1 MILLTTTVFS
11 ETVKVGVLLHLT
23 GDLAQFGQMQKK
35 SLLIALEDIQDQY
48 DKGKTV
54 ELIFQDTSTVPEE
67 VRTAVN
73 NLISEERVAM
83 IIGGI
88 SSVAAWEAASIA
100 QSYKVPLLFTT
111 ATEDKI
117 TEQGWKYVF
126 RLNPPFSEY
135 GNGLLWFLS
144 EVVKPKKIAILRAK
158 GYTGMLS
165 YAEMIEYCRKAGY
178 EIVFDHI
185 YQDDTSD
192 FRAIL
197 RQAKKQN
204 PDVVSMASYLN
215 DAVQIMRQSK
225 ELEINPSLFIG
236 LGGGFTLPQFGEQAF
251 DAANYV
257 YAVSVWNPSVPY
269 AGSKEYYEKYL
280 SRYHARPDFH
290 GAEIYAGMQ
299 VVANAMDSAHKVDN
313 EGLRRALLSTDMTTI
328 IGPIKFIS
336 YGKKTQQNRLPTY
349 LIQWVN
355 GEMKTVW
362 PPRLSCRKYVFPF
375 PGWKGQLIPGEGFE

>member
-1 MILLTTTVFS
+1 MIFLTTSAYS

-23 GDLAQFGQMQKK
+23 GDLGQFGQMQKK
-35 SLLIALEDIQDQY
+35 SLQIALEDIRAQY
-48 DKGKTV
+48 DNGKTV
-54 ELIFQDTSTVPEE
+54 ELIFQDTSTVPED

-73 NLISEERVAM
+73 ALINERVAM
-83 IIGGI
+83 IVCGT
-88 SSVAAWEAASIA
+88 SSVAGWVAASIA
-100 QSYKVPLLFTT
+100 QSYKVPLLFAT

-117 TEQGWKYVF
+117 TEQGWGYVF

-135 GNGLLWFLS
+135 RNGLLWFLS
-144 EVVKPKKIAILRAK
+144 EVVRPKTIAVLRAK
-158 GYTGMLS
+158 GFTGMLS
-165 YAEMIEYCRKAGY
+165 SSEMVDYCRKAGY
-178 EIVFDHI
+178 DIVFDHI
-185 YQDDTSD
+185 YQDDMSD
-192 FRAIL
+192 FRPLL
-197 RQAKKQN
+197 RQVKKLN

-225 ELEINPSLFIG
+225 ELGLNPLLFVG

-269 AGSKEYYEKYL
+269 GGSKEYYEKYL

-290 GAEIYAGMQ
+290 GAEAYAGMQ
-299 VVANAMDSAHKVDN
+299 VIANAMDRAQTVDS
-313 EGLRRALLSTDMTTI
+313 EGLRKALSSTDMTTI
-328 IGPIKFIS
+328 IGPVKFIS

-349 LIQWVN
+349 LVQWVD

-362 PPRLSCRKYVFPF
+362 PPQLACRAYVFPF
-375 PGWKGQLIPGEGFE
+375 PGWKGQ